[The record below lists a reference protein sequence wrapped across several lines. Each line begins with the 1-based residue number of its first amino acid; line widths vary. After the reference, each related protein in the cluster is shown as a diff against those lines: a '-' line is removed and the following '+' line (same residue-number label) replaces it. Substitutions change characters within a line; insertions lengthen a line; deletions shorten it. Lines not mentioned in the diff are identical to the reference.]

1 MEQNQQNHPFVMAS
15 KAKLRFPS
23 NRGSLQTDDLWD
35 LALKDLDTLAVTADT
50 ALEKAGGKSFLENPD
65 RRVTADRAEQAL
77 RLDVLKLVIEIKQS
91 ENKERRVK
99 SELAARRAFLLGLKE
114 KKQIDQLESL
124 SVEEIDAQLA
134 ALGADESAV

>member
-1 MEQNQQNHPFVMAS
+1 MEQNQMNHPFVLAS

-35 LALKDLDTLAVTADT
+35 MPLKDLDTLAVAAD
-50 ALEKAGGKSFLENPD
+50 AAIEKAGGKSFLENPD
-65 RRVTADRAEQAL
+65 RRVTAERAEQGL
-77 RLDVLKLVIEIKQS
+77 RLEVLKLVIEARQA
-91 ENKERRVK
+91 ENKQRRTK
-99 SELAARRAFLLGLKE
+99 AELAARRQFLQNLKD

-134 ALGADESAV
+134 ALGVDEAAL